1 MGFRGYISSRPFG
14 GQRVPQHIQN
24 LVIRDYCKRRQ
35 LNYLLSATELAMPE
49 TYLMLAQ
56 LREQVEEID
65 GVVFYS
71 IEQLPMDEEDRSEF
85 FSRMFSTRRVSHFV
99 VEDLCISDSQ
109 DLERLEQLFRIRR
122 VMPDCL
128 STEVL
133 RQVKLS

>member
-14 GQRVPQHIQN
+14 GQRVPQHVQN

-71 IEQLPMDEEDRSEF
+71 IEQLPTQEEDRSEF
-85 FSRMFSTRRVSHFV
+85 FSRMISTRRVSHFA
-99 VEDLCISDSQ
+99 VEDLCISDFQ
-109 DLERLEQLFRIRR
+109 DLERLEQLFRIKR
-122 VMPDCL
+122 VMPNCL

>member
-85 FSRMFSTRRVSHFV
+85 FSRMISTRRVSHFA
-99 VEDLCISDSQ
+99 VEDLCISDFQ

>member
-1 MGFRGYISSRPFG
+1 MGFRGYISSRPFE

-85 FSRMFSTRRVSHFV
+85 FSRMISTRRVSHFA
-99 VEDLCISDSQ
+99 VEDLCISDFQ
-109 DLERLEQLFRIRR
+109 DLERLEQLFRIKR
-122 VMPDCL
+122 VMPNCL

-133 RQVKLS
+133 RQVKVN

>member
-1 MGFRGYISSRPFG
+1 M
-14 GQRVPQHIQN
+14 PQHIQN

-85 FSRMFSTRRVSHFV
+85 FSRMISTRRVSHFA
-99 VEDLCISDSQ
+99 VEDLCISDFQ
-109 DLERLEQLFRIRR
+109 DLERLEQLFRIKR
-122 VMPDCL
+122 VMPNCL

-133 RQVKLS
+133 RQVKLN

>member
-71 IEQLPMDEEDRSEF
+71 IEQLPTEEEDRSEF
-85 FSRMFSTRRVSHFV
+85 FSRMISTRRVSHFA
-99 VEDLCISDSQ
+99 VEDLCISDFE
-109 DLERLEQLFRIRR
+109 DLERLEQLFRIKR
-122 VMPDCL
+122 VMPNCL

-133 RQVKLS
+133 RQVKLN

>member
-71 IEQLPMDEEDRSEF
+71 IEQLPTEEGDRSEF
-85 FSRMFSTRRVSHFV
+85 FSRMISTRRVSHFA

>member
-1 MGFRGYISSRPFG
+1 MGLRGYISSRPFG

-85 FSRMFSTRRVSHFV
+85 FSRMISTRRVSHFA
-99 VEDLCISDSQ
+99 VEDLCISDFQ
-109 DLERLEQLFRIRR
+109 DLERLEQLFRIKR
-122 VMPDCL
+122 VMPNCL

-133 RQVKLS
+133 RQVKLN

>member
-1 MGFRGYISSRPFG
+1 M
-14 GQRVPQHIQN
+14 PQHIQN

-71 IEQLPMDEEDRSEF
+71 IEQLPMEEGDRSEF
-85 FSRMFSTRRVSHFV
+85 FSRMFSTRRVSHFA

-109 DLERLEQLFRIRR
+109 DL
-122 VMPDCL
+122 
-128 STEVL
+128 
-133 RQVKLS
+133 

>member
-71 IEQLPMDEEDRSEF
+71 IEQLPTEEGDRAEF
-85 FSRMFSTRRVSHFV
+85 FSRMISTRRVSHFA
-99 VEDLCISDSQ
+99 VEDLCISDFR
-109 DLERLEQLFRIRR
+109 DLERLEQLFRIKR
-122 VMPDCL
+122 VMPNCL
-128 STEVL
+128 STEAL
-133 RQVKLS
+133 RQVKLN

>member
-14 GQRVPQHIQN
+14 GPQHIQN

-35 LNYLLSATELAMPE
+35 LDYLLSATELAMPE

-71 IEQLPMDEEDRSEF
+71 IEQLPPEVGDRSEF
-85 FSRMFSTRRVSHFV
+85 FSRMISTRRASHFA
-99 VEDLCISDSQ
+99 VEDLCISDFQ
-109 DLERLEQLFRIRR
+109 DLERLEQLFRIKR
-122 VMPDCL
+122 VIPVCL

-133 RQVKLS
+133 RQIKLS